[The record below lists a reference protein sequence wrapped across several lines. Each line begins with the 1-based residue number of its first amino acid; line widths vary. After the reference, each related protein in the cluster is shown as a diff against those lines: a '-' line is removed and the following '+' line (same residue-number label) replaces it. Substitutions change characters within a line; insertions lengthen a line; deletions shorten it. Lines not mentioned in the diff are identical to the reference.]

1 MEPVYTKDS
10 GVHVWDLPDRVPCIV
25 RHDICHQTPMV
36 ESVLRFSPVCTHPD
50 AVRLQK
56 VMFSHLTRRRLISI
70 LDFVISDFM
79 FCVFCFLIFGLWIF
93 WFLSL
98 WLLVFGFW
106 IYDFL
111 IFLDFGFLCDSI
123 LLCSIWILVVLVS
136 DFMISFFWTLDFWF
150 FDFLAGCLGFAVL
163 YVWLLL

>member
-25 RHDICHQTPMV
+25 RHDICHPTPMV

-56 VMFSHLTRRRLISI
+56 VMFSHLTRRLLISI

-79 FCVFCFLIFGLWIF
+79 FCVFLLSDFWIVDFLVSEFMT
-93 WFLSL
+93 S
-98 WLLVFGFW
+98 GFW
-106 IYDFL
+106 I
-111 IFLDFGFLCDSI
+111 LDL
-123 LLCSIWILVVLVS
+123 
-136 DFMISFFWTLDFWF
+136 
-150 FDFLAGCLGFAVL
+150 
-163 YVWLLL
+163 